1 MSTVME
7 KVDRLT
13 RLAGRNRLELLLFRF
28 GDRQIFGINVFKVR
42 EVLKCPPLRPIPHS
56 HHHVRGVVHAR
67 GQTVTIIDLA
77 AVLGHGRNEGSRD
90 GLAGDNFAG
99 DNFVIVT
106 EYSGHVQGYLVKQVE
121 RIVNLRWDDVKPP
134 PAGIGNLNY
143 LTAVTTIENQ
153 LVEILD
159 VERVLA
165 EIVGVRTEI
174 DDELRQRRGGSVEI
188 PRRVFIAD
196 DSVVARKQMVRVMEQ
211 LGVEYEI
218 AENGKIALEM
228 LRAYATQG
236 PITQRFAMLLSD
248 IEMPEMDGY
257 TLTKTMKAD
266 PALKELFVCLHTSLS
281 GSFNQPMADSV
292 GANKLVPKFDPNE
305 LAELV
310 LSVVDATPAAA

>member
-1 MSTVME
+1 MSSVME

-28 GDRQIFGINVFKVR
+28 GNRQIFGINVFKVR

-56 HHHVRGVVHAR
+56 HHHVRGVMHAR

-77 AVLGHGRNEGSRD
+77 AVLGHGRSEGSRD
-90 GLAGDNFAG
+90 E
-99 DNFVIVT
+99 FVIVT

-134 PAGIGNLNY
+134 PVGIGNSNY
-143 LTAVTTIENQ
+143 LTAVTTIENN

-165 EIVGVRTEI
+165 EIVGVRTEVS
-174 DDELRQRRGGSVEI
+174 DALLGPHAAPGDI

-196 DSVVARKQMVRVMEQ
+196 DSAVARKQMIRVMEQ
-211 LGVEYEI
+211 LGVDYEV
-218 AENGKIALEM
+218 AENGKAALEK
-228 LRAYATQG
+228 LSAYAAEG
-236 PITQRFAMLLSD
+236 PIAQRFAMLLSD

-266 PALKELFVCLHTSLS
+266 AQLKDLYVCLHTSLS
-281 GSFNQPMADSV
+281 GSFNQSMANTV
-292 GANKLVPKFDPNE
+292 GANKLVPKFDPDE
-305 LAELV
+305 LAALV
-310 LSVVDATPAAA
+310 LSIVEPATAAA

>member
-1 MSTVME
+1 MSSVME
-7 KVDRLT
+7 RVDRLT

-28 GDRQIFGINVFKVR
+28 GNRQIFGINVFKVR

-56 HHHVRGVVHAR
+56 HHHVRGVMHAR

-77 AVLGHGRNEGSRD
+77 AVLGHGRSEGSRD
-90 GLAGDNFAG
+90 E
-99 DNFVIVT
+99 FVIVT

-134 PAGIGNLNY
+134 PAGIGTSNY

-165 EIVGVRTEI
+165 EIVGVRT
-174 DDELRQRRGGSVEI
+174 DVNDELLENRNANVEI

-196 DSVVARKQMVRVMEQ
+196 DSAVARKQMVRVMEQ
-211 LGVEYEI
+211 LGVEYEL
-218 AENGKIALEM
+218 AENGKLALEA
-228 LRAYATQG
+228 LKAYAEQG

-266 PALKELFVCLHTSLS
+266 PQLKDLYVCLHTSLS
-281 GSFNQPMADSV
+281 GSFNQSMADTV

-305 LAELV
+305 LAGLV
-310 LSVVDATPAAA
+310 LSIVDNAPAAA

>member
-1 MSTVME
+1 MSSVME

-28 GDRQIFGINVFKVR
+28 DERQIFGINVFKVR

-56 HHHVRGVVHAR
+56 HHHVRGVMHAR

-90 GLAGDNFAG
+90 E
-99 DNFVIVT
+99 FVIVT

-174 DDELRQRRGGSVEI
+174 DDELRERRGGSAEI

-196 DSVVARKQMVRVMEQ
+196 DSTVARKQMVRVMEQ

-228 LRAYATQG
+228 LRAYAAQG
-236 PITQRFAMLLSD
+236 PITRRFALLLSD

-257 TLTKTMKAD
+257 TLTKAMKAD

-305 LAELV
+305 LAALV
-310 LSVVDATPAAA
+310 LSVVDAAPAAA

>member
-1 MSTVME
+1 MSSVME
-7 KVDRLT
+7 RVDRLT

-28 GDRQIFGINVFKVR
+28 GNRQIFGINVFKVR

-56 HHHVRGVVHAR
+56 HHHVRGVMHAR

-77 AVLGHGRNEGSRD
+77 AVLGHGRSEGSRD
-90 GLAGDNFAG
+90 E
-99 DNFVIVT
+99 FVIVT

-134 PAGIGNLNY
+134 PAGIGTSNY

-165 EIVGVRTEI
+165 EIVGVRT
-174 DDELRQRRGGSVEI
+174 DVNDELLENRNANVEI

-196 DSVVARKQMVRVMEQ
+196 DSAVARKQMVRVMEQ
-211 LGVEYEI
+211 LGVEYEL
-218 AENGKIALEM
+218 AENGKLALEA
-228 LRAYATQG
+228 LKAYAEQG

-266 PALKELFVCLHTSLS
+266 PQLKDLYVCLHTSLS
-281 GSFNQPMADSV
+281 GSFNQSMADTV
-292 GANKLVPKFDPNE
+292 GGNKLVPKFDPNE
-305 LAELV
+305 LAGLV
-310 LSVVDATPAAA
+310 LSIVDNAPAAA

>member
-1 MSTVME
+1 MSSVME

-28 GDRQIFGINVFKVR
+28 DNRQIFGINVFKVR

-56 HHHVRGVVHAR
+56 HHHVRGVMHAR

-77 AVLGHGRNEGSRD
+77 AVLGHGRSEGSPD
-90 GLAGDNFAG
+90 E
-99 DNFVIVT
+99 FVIVT

-134 PAGIGNLNY
+134 PVGIGTSNY
-143 LTAVTTIENQ
+143 LTAVTTIENN

-165 EIVGVRTEI
+165 EIVGVRTDVADSLLGPHAEQG
-174 DDELRQRRGGSVEI
+174 DI

-196 DSVVARKQMVRVMEQ
+196 DSAVARKQMIRVMEQ
-211 LGVEYEI
+211 LGVDYEV
-218 AENGKIALEM
+218 AENGKAALEM
-228 LRAYATQG
+228 LSAYAAEG

-266 PALKELFVCLHTSLS
+266 ARLKDLYVCLHTSLS
-281 GSFNQPMADSV
+281 GSFNQSMANTV

-305 LAELV
+305 LAALV
-310 LSVVDATPAAA
+310 LSIVEPAPAAA

>member
-1 MSTVME
+1 MSSVME

-28 GDRQIFGINVFKVR
+28 ANRQIFGINVFKVR

-56 HHHVRGVVHAR
+56 HRHVRGVMHAR

-77 AVLGHGRNEGSRD
+77 AVLGHGRSEGSRD
-90 GLAGDNFAG
+90 E
-99 DNFVIVT
+99 FVIVT
-106 EYSGHVQGYLVKQVE
+106 EYSGHVQGYLVQHVE

-134 PAGIGNLNY
+134 PVGIGSANY
-143 LTAVTTIENQ
+143 LTAVTTLENQ

-159 VERVLA
+159 VERVLS
-165 EIVGVRTEI
+165 EIIGVRTDVSNEVMDSGTAN
-174 DDELRQRRGGSVEI
+174 DDV

-196 DSVVARKQMVRVMEQ
+196 DSAVARKQMVRVMEQ
-211 LGVEYEI
+211 LGVEYEL

-228 LRAYATQG
+228 LRQYASEG

-266 PALKELFVCLHTSLS
+266 PQLKDLYICLHTSLS
-281 GSFNQPMADSV
+281 GSFNQSMATTV
-292 GANKLVPKFDPNE
+292 GANKLVPKFDPDE
-305 LAELV
+305 LAALV
-310 LSVVDATPAAA
+310 LSIVNHQRAAA

>member
-1 MSTVME
+1 MSSVME

-28 GDRQIFGINVFKVR
+28 GNRQIFGINVFKVR

-56 HHHVRGVVHAR
+56 HHHVRGVMHAR

-77 AVLGHGRNEGSRD
+77 AVLGHGRSEGSRD
-90 GLAGDNFAG
+90 E
-99 DNFVIVT
+99 FVIVT

-121 RIVNLRWDDVKPP
+121 RIVNLRWNDVKPT
-134 PAGIGNLNY
+134 PAGIGNTNY

-165 EIVGVRTEI
+165 EIVGVRTEVN
-174 DDELRQRRGGSVEI
+174 DELLGSRDGSAGI

-196 DSVVARKQMVRVMEQ
+196 DSAVARKQMVRVMEQ
-211 LGVEYEI
+211 LGVEYEL
-218 AENGKIALEM
+218 AENGKIALEV
-228 LRAYATQG
+228 LKSYADQG

-257 TLTKTMKAD
+257 TLTKTLKAD
-266 PALKELFVCLHTSLS
+266 PALKDLFVCLHTSLS
-281 GSFNQPMADSV
+281 GSFNQSMADTV

-305 LAELV
+305 LASLV
-310 LSVVDATPAAA
+310 LSIVDATPAAA

>member
-1 MSTVME
+1 MSSVME

-28 GDRQIFGINVFKVR
+28 DNRQIFGINVFKVR

-56 HHHVRGVVHAR
+56 HHHVRGVMHAR

-77 AVLGHGRNEGSRD
+77 AVLGHGRSEGSRD
-90 GLAGDNFAG
+90 E
-99 DNFVIVT
+99 FVIVT

-121 RIVNLRWDDVKPP
+121 RIVNLRWNDVKPP
-134 PAGIGNLNY
+134 PAGIGGANY

-165 EIVGVRTEI
+165 EIVGVRTEV
-174 DDELRQRRGGSVEI
+174 DERFRDTGGAPAGV

-196 DSVVARKQMVRVMEQ
+196 DSAVARKQMVRVMEQ
-211 LGVEYEI
+211 LGVEYDL
-218 AENGKIALEM
+218 AENGKVALEM
-228 LRAYATQG
+228 LKTYAEQG
-236 PITQRFAMLLSD
+236 PITERFAMLLSD

-257 TLTKTMKAD
+257 TLTKSMKSD
-266 PALKELFVCLHTSLS
+266 PQLKDLFVCLHTSLS
-281 GSFNQPMADSV
+281 GSFNQSMSDTV
-292 GANKLVPKFDPNE
+292 GADKLVPKFDPNE
-305 LAELV
+305 LAALV
-310 LSVVDATPAAA
+310 LSIVDPTPAAA

>member
-1 MSTVME
+1 MSSVME
-7 KVDRLT
+7 RVDRLT

-28 GDRQIFGINVFKVR
+28 GNRQIFGINVFKVR

-56 HHHVRGVVHAR
+56 HHHVRGVMHAR

-77 AVLGHGRNEGSRD
+77 AVLGHGRSEGSRD
-90 GLAGDNFAG
+90 E
-99 DNFVIVT
+99 FVIVT

-134 PAGIGNLNY
+134 PAGIGTSNY
-143 LTAVTTIENQ
+143 LTAVTTIESQ

-165 EIVGVRTEI
+165 EIVGVRT
-174 DDELRQRRGGSVEI
+174 DVNDELLENRNANVEI

-196 DSVVARKQMVRVMEQ
+196 DSAVARKQMVRVMEQ
-211 LGVEYEI
+211 LGVEYEL
-218 AENGKIALEM
+218 AENGKLALEA
-228 LRAYATQG
+228 LKAYAEQG

-266 PALKELFVCLHTSLS
+266 PQLKDLYVCLHTSLS
-281 GSFNQPMADSV
+281 GSFNQSMADTV

-305 LAELV
+305 LAGLV
-310 LSVVDATPAAA
+310 LSIVDNAPAAA

>member
-1 MSTVME
+1 MSSVME

-28 GDRQIFGINVFKVR
+28 GNRQIFGINVFKVR

-56 HHHVRGVVHAR
+56 HHHVRGVMHAR

-77 AVLGHGRNEGSRD
+77 AVLGHGRSEGSRD
-90 GLAGDNFAG
+90 E
-99 DNFVIVT
+99 FVIVT

-121 RIVNLRWDDVKPP
+121 RIVNLRWNDVKPP
-134 PAGIGNLNY
+134 PAGIGNSNY

-165 EIVGVRTEI
+165 EIIGVRTEVN
-174 DDELRQRRGGSVEI
+174 DELLGSRDGSAGI

-196 DSVVARKQMVRVMEQ
+196 DSAVARKQMVRVMEQ
-211 LGVEYEI
+211 LGVDYEL

-228 LRAYATQG
+228 LKAYAEQG

-266 PALKELFVCLHTSLS
+266 PLLKDLFVCLHTSLS
-281 GSFNQPMADSV
+281 GSFNQSMSDTV
-292 GANKLVPKFDPNE
+292 GADKLVPKFDPNE
-305 LAELV
+305 LASLV
-310 LSVVDATPAAA
+310 LSIVDATPAAA

>member
-1 MSTVME
+1 MSSVME

-28 GDRQIFGINVFKVR
+28 DHRQIFGINVFKVR

-56 HHHVRGVVHAR
+56 HHHVRGVMHAR

-77 AVLGHGRNEGSRD
+77 AVLGHGRSEGSRD
-90 GLAGDNFAG
+90 E
-99 DNFVIVT
+99 FVIVT
-106 EYSGHVQGYLVKQVE
+106 EYSGHVQGYLVRQVE
-121 RIVNLRWDDVKPP
+121 RIVNLRWNDVKPP
-134 PAGIGNLNY
+134 PAGIGNSNY

-165 EIVGVRTEI
+165 EIVGVRTEV
-174 DDELRQRRGGSVEI
+174 DDDLLGNRGAGASI

-196 DSVVARKQMVRVMEQ
+196 DSAVARKQMVRVMEQ
-211 LGVEYEI
+211 LGVEYEV

-228 LRAYATQG
+228 LKAYAEQG
-236 PITQRFAMLLSD
+236 PIAQRFAMLLSD

-266 PALKELFVCLHTSLS
+266 PQLKDLFVCLHTSLS
-281 GSFNQPMADSV
+281 GSFNQSMADTV

-305 LAELV
+305 LAALV
-310 LSVVDATPAAA
+310 LSIVDATPAAA

>member
-1 MSTVME
+1 ME

-28 GDRQIFGINVFKVR
+28 GNRQIFGINVFKVR

-56 HHHVRGVVHAR
+56 HHHVRGVMHAR

-77 AVLGHGRNEGSRD
+77 AVLGHGRIEGSRD
-90 GLAGDNFAG
+90 E
-99 DNFVIVT
+99 FVIVT

-121 RIVNLRWDDVKPP
+121 RIVNLRWNDVKPP
-134 PAGIGNLNY
+134 PAGIGNSNY

-165 EIVGVRTEI
+165 EIVGVRTEVN
-174 DDELRQRRGGSVEI
+174 DDLLGSRDESAGI

-196 DSVVARKQMVRVMEQ
+196 DSAVARKQMVRVMEQ
-211 LGVEYEI
+211 LGVEYEL

-228 LRAYATQG
+228 LKAYAEQG

-266 PALKELFVCLHTSLS
+266 PLLKDLFVCLHTSLS
-281 GSFNQPMADSV
+281 GSFNQSKSDTV

-305 LAELV
+305 LASLV
-310 LSVVDATPAAA
+310 LSIVDATPAAA

>member
-1 MSTVME
+1 MSSVME

-28 GDRQIFGINVFKVR
+28 DHRQIFGINVFKVR

-56 HHHVRGVVHAR
+56 HHHVRGVMHAR

-77 AVLGHGRNEGSRD
+77 AVLGHGRSEGNRD
-90 GLAGDNFAG
+90 E
-99 DNFVIVT
+99 FVIVT
-106 EYSGHVQGYLVKQVE
+106 EYSGHVQGYLVRQVE
-121 RIVNLRWDDVKPP
+121 RIVNLRWNDVKPP
-134 PAGIGNLNY
+134 PAGIGNSNY

-165 EIVGVRTEI
+165 EIVGVRTEV
-174 DDELRQRRGGSVEI
+174 DDDLLGNRGAGASI

-196 DSVVARKQMVRVMEQ
+196 DSAVARKQMVRVMEQ
-211 LGVEYEI
+211 LGVEYEV

-228 LRAYATQG
+228 LKAYAEQG
-236 PITQRFAMLLSD
+236 PIAQRFAMLLSD

-266 PALKELFVCLHTSLS
+266 PQLKDLFVCLHTSLS
-281 GSFNQPMADSV
+281 GSFNQSMADTV

-305 LAELV
+305 LAALV
-310 LSVVDATPAAA
+310 LSIVDATPAAA